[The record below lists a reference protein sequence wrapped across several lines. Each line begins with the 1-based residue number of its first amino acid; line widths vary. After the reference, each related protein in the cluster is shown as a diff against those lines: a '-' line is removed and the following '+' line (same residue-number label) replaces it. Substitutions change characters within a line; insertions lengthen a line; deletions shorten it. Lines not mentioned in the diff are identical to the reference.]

1 MRLSNAVQNALLIRA
16 AHSMQS
22 DWAYIH
28 SPLATPPSTGEHICQ
43 QFRLLMSFIT
53 KLYRQT
59 NDIRLYTIEGTYGRR
74 VRVGV
79 TAASSCGRSEG
90 VVSGRLNR

>member
-59 NDIRLYTIEGTYGRR
+59 NDIRLYTVEGTYGRTPFKGLGLVLR
-74 VRVGV
+74 PQAHVAEVK
-79 TAASSCGRSEG
+79 E
-90 VVSGRLNR
+90 L